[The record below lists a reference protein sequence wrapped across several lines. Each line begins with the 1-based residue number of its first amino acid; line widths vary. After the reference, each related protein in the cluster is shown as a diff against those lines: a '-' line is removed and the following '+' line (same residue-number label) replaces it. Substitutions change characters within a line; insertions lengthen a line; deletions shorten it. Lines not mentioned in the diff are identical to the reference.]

1 MWVGIGGLNN
11 DQTLIQLGTEQDAS
25 ATGATTYYAWYEI
38 LPSDQVALPAQ
49 QYPVRPGDV
58 MGASLQCTASCTV
71 GSTQSWTV
79 SITDYTAGWAWTM
92 PNVAYASSLGSAE
105 WILEAPSSGQGLEL
119 PLADFGS
126 TTFFADL
133 VNGLGPELSPAQA
146 IALIDPRGSATSNPS
161 DPIDGVAFNL
171 CWSSG
176 AKLATCPPP
185 QMPLAA
191 AVLPSSRSVRIGGV
205 ATAFATLI
213 NAGPG
218 RATGCTI
225 APITAS
231 PAAFAYQ
238 TTDPATNVLVG
249 GPDIPVSLAPGA
261 AQSFA
266 IALTPTVPLDSI
278 NVALSFVCSAAL
290 AAPVIPG
297 VNTLLLS
304 ASATPAPDIIALA
317 ATASNDGI
325 LHIPGDS
332 SFNAF
337 AVASVN
343 LGATAT
349 IIATANSGPASLPLA
364 ISICQTHPA
373 TGQCLTPAGPRVTT
387 MIAGGS
393 TPTFSIF
400 VTAIGD
406 VPFLPAVNRIFVE
419 FTDANEVIRGATSVA
434 VQTQ

>member
-1 MWVGIGGLNN
+1 MWVGIGGVNN
-11 DQTLIQLGTEQDAS
+11 DQTLIQLGTEQDVS
-25 ATGATTYYAWYEI
+25 GTGATTYYAWYEI
-38 LPSDQVALPAQ
+38 LPADQIALPAQ

-58 MGASLQCTASCTV
+58 MGASLQCTTSCAV
-71 GSTQSWTV
+71 GTTQSWTM
-79 SITDYTAGWAWTM
+79 SLTDYTAGWGWTM
-92 PNVAYASSLGSAE
+92 PNVAYASSLSSAE
-105 WILEAPSSGQGLEL
+105 WILEAPASGQGLEL

-126 TTFFADL
+126 TAFFADL
-133 VNGLGPELSPAQA
+133 VNGLSPGLSPAEA

-161 DPIDGVAFNL
+161 DPVDGVAFNL

-176 AKLATCPPP
+176 AKLTTCPPP
-185 QMPLAA
+185 QVPLAA
-191 AVLPSSRSVRIGGV
+191 AVLPSSRSVRIGGL

-218 RATGCTI
+218 TATGCTI
-225 APITAS
+225 APITAI
-231 PAAFAYQ
+231 PGAFAYQ
-238 TTDPATNVLVG
+238 TTDPATNVLIGEPNVPVG
-249 GPDIPVSLAPGA
+249 LAPGA

-278 NVALSFVCSAAL
+278 DVALSFLCSTSV

-304 ASATPAPDIIALA
+304 ASATLPPDIIALA

-325 LHIPGDS
+325 LHIPRTS

-349 IIATANSGPASLPLA
+349 IMTTANSGPANLPLA
-364 ISICQTHPA
+364 ISICQTHPL
-373 TGQCLTPAGPRVTT
+373 TGQCLTPAGSRVTT
-387 MIAGGS
+387 MIAGSS

-406 VPFLPAVNRIFVE
+406 VPFLPAINRIFVE